1 MISFFLGKHGYADVS
16 GEEAAAEAKDIA
28 GLNAVETYQCSEIQL
43 IHAESFAKRTH
54 VGEHLIHLP
63 HLIFHGRIYQD
74 ANGQHHS
81 DYGGAQPCRAIREDP
96 QLRDTMVVF
105 LSALG
110 EEDQQLTGFGVGA
123 DDYLTKPIKMKL
135 LVSRVQAI
143 LKRID
148 AETAPAEPA
157 AAGIAVDREH
167 YTVTRDGHEIAL
179 PRKEFALLDL
189 LYSSPGKLF
198 SREEIY
204 TKIWGTEVVVG
215 DRTIDVHIRKLRQKI
230 GDERIVTIKGVGY
243 KFEP

>member
-1 MISFFLGKHGYADVS
+1 
-16 GEEAAAEAKDIA
+16 
-28 GLNAVETYQCSEIQL
+28 
-43 IHAESFAKRTH
+43 
-54 VGEHLIHLP
+54 
-63 HLIFHGRIYQD
+63 
-74 ANGQHHS
+74 
-81 DYGGAQPCRAIREDP
+81 
-96 QLRDTMVVF
+96 MVVF

-110 EEDQQLTGFGVGA
+110 EEEQQLTGFGVGA

-148 AETAPAEPA
+148 ESGPAAP
-157 AAGIAVDREH
+157 AAGIAVDRER
-167 YTVTRDGHEIAL
+167 YTVMRDGREIAL

-243 KFEP
+243 KYEP